1 MHKERADAI
10 SRADALRSSLAELN
24 AFSNDATK
32 TLDDSYYSVLERL
45 GALQQTIVALRELAS
60 LSSGLAQS
68 FKHDSADLVEEID
81 AQIQPFGELDEHQDR
96 IASLRARIG
105 VGRDKTKG
113 LTERVDRVRKRV
125 ESWEAADQEWRARTR
140 KRIKVVWAVLVTALI
155 TMVLLVTLGAYHD
168 KLISAET
175 TAAAVE
181 KASALSSGI
190 SSAGYSVYSSNLPGP
205 TMLKPRKT
213 SSEGAGKKAG
223 ADHDRD
229 AVERDRSRSLVDEVR
244 EALRA
249 GHQDADRR
257 DADVLR
263 VLDEL

>member
-1 MHKERADAI
+1 M
-10 SRADALRSSLAELN
+10 
-24 AFSNDATK
+24 
-32 TLDDSYYSVLERL
+32 
-45 GALQQTIVALRELAS
+45 VALRELAS

-68 FKHDSADLVEEID
+68 FKHDSADLVGEID

-96 IASLRARIG
+96 IATLQARIG

-113 LTERVDRVRKRV
+113 LAERVGRVRERV
-125 ESWEAADQEWRARTR
+125 EGWEAADQEWRTRTR
-140 KRIKVVWAVLVTALI
+140 KRLKVVWTVVVTAAI
-155 TMVLLVTLGAYHD
+155 AMVLLVVLGAYHD
-168 KLISAET
+168 KLVSAET

-190 SSAGYSVYSSNLPGP
+190 SAAGHSVYSSNLPRP
-205 TMLKPRKT
+205 TMLRPGKAGND
-213 SSEGAGKKAG
+213 GAGGKAG
-223 ADHDRD
+223 VEHDGD
-229 AVERDRSRSLVDEVR
+229 AVERDRGRRLVDQVR

-257 DADVLR
+257 DPDVLR